1 MLLLGELSALLTAF
15 LWSVTSMLFAAAAIR
30 IGSVQLNVTRQLFA
44 IIILG
49 VIIILFQI
57 EFSLSSSQ
65 ILNLAISGLFGLAF
79 GDSFLFKAYQQI
91 GARVSM
97 LIMSSAPI
105 MSAILA
111 YFILN
116 EIIYIWG
123 IVGMLITIGGIAL
136 VVLERKESNSS
147 TKKFNY
153 LGIFFGFLGAA
164 GQGIALIFAKLAFNE
179 GSINGLVATIV
190 RLISSIIIL
199 LPITL
204 LFGKFKNPIKAFM
217 LDTKA
222 LSLTIGGSIA
232 GPVLGITFSLIAIA
246 NAKVGI
252 AATIMGTVPV
262 IMLPLVKYF
271 YKEELSWRAIL
282 GALITVAGVAVLFM
296 R

>member
-1 MLLLGELSALLTAF
+1 MPLLGELSALLTAF
-15 LWSVTSMLFAAAAIR
+15 LWSVTSMLFAAATIR
-30 IGSVQLNVTRQLFA
+30 IGSVQLNVSRQLIA
-44 IIILG
+44 IIILSML
-49 VIIILFQI
+49 IFPFQI
-57 EFSLSSSQ
+57 EYSLSGSQ
-65 ILNLAISGLFGLAF
+65 IFYLAISGLFGLAF

-111 YFILN
+111 YFILD

-204 LFGKFKNPIKAFM
+204 LFGKFKNPVKVFKS
-217 LDTKA
+217 DTKA

-282 GALITVAGVAVLFM
+282 GALITVAGVAILFL

>member
-1 MLLLGELSALLTAF
+1 MQVQTVRLLRG
-15 LWSVTSMLFAAAAIR
+15 
-30 IGSVQLNVTRQLFA
+30 
-44 IIILG
+44 
-49 VIIILFQI
+49 
-57 EFSLSSSQ
+57 
-65 ILNLAISGLFGLAF
+65 
-79 GDSFLFKAYQQI
+79 
-91 GARVSM
+91 
-97 LIMSSAPI
+97 
-105 MSAILA
+105 
-111 YFILN
+111 
-116 EIIYIWG
+116 
-123 IVGMLITIGGIAL
+123 
-136 VVLERKESNSS
+136 
-147 TKKFNY
+147 KKFNY

-164 GQGIALIFAKLAFNE
+164 GQGVALIFAKLAFNE

-204 LFGKFKNPIKAFM
+204 LFGKFKNPVKVFKS
-217 LDTKA
+217 DTKA

-282 GALITVAGVAVLFM
+282 GALITVAGVAILFL